1 VSLTYQQTRA
11 GVTLRRENE
20 WPGRVGFDP
29 LRLEVVTIASPPRA
43 CYVVRIAAQLG
54 WAAKVAV
61 NRLAFSEGHELKPYE
76 VTAVAIT
83 QGWLRSEMMLDNFG
97 VAEPNRRDA
106 LDPEGTQPMPRWRP
120 VARSEGCGEV
130 LNLCGS
136 LLPRASITTG
146 CSQSS
151 D

>member
-61 NRLAFSEGHELKPYE
+61 NRLAFSDVHELKPYE
-76 VTAVAIT
+76 ATAVAIT
-83 QGWLRSEMMLDNFG
+83 QG
-97 VAEPNRRDA
+97 
-106 LDPEGTQPMPRWRP
+106 
-120 VARSEGCGEV
+120 
-130 LNLCGS
+130 
-136 LLPRASITTG
+136 
-146 CSQSS
+146 
-151 D
+151 